1 MMKKKNMGHNSGNI
15 ALGGILTE
23 CNEFSI
29 NLMTKENF
37 ERYEYYEDNE
47 ILNLKSGVVGGMLS
61 ALDGSPFNIS
71 PTVFA
76 SCSPGGVIE
85 DECYF
90 SIKEKILDKI
100 KNMKEIRAVL
110 LPLHGAA
117 VTETIGDLEGDLIS
131 SIRDIVGNEI
141 PIVVTLD
148 LHAHVTKEMI
158 ENSSAILAWEQYPH
172 LDPYETGVRGS
183 KLLRE
188 ILENNIKPTMYFSK
202 IPILHSAI
210 NASTFGDTPFAE
222 IMRELKEE
230 EKNNPDILS
239 SSLIHV
245 DPYIDQNNMGGG
257 TIIITNNDIK
267 KAKNISLKF
276 TKTYWDKRF
285 EFEPDLFSP
294 EDAILDGLEKDNNV
308 LLVETADACGGG
320 AVGDSVQTLKK
331 LIISAPNVSSLTH
344 VVDPKAVEQCIK
356 FGIGKDIKIRLGHQ
370 IDKQWGEPVE
380 INVQIEKITD
390 GKFVYNGGIWDKT
403 IGEMGPS
410 ALVSIGKIS
419 ILVSS
424 YGTYEWNCEQF
435 LSFDLKLDKYKF
447 LVVKNPMNF
456 KNTFSHI
463 KNIYILDTEGPTPPT
478 CKNMKF
484 KKMLTY
490 FPKQL
495 DLKFEDVLLE
505 YNN

>member
-1 MMKKKNMGHNSGNI
+1 MIEKNILGHNSGNI
-15 ALGGILTE
+15 AIGGILTE

-37 ERYEYYEDNE
+37 ERYEYYENNE
-47 ILNLKSGVVGGMLS
+47 ILNLKSGVVGGMLNT
-61 ALDGSPFNIS
+61 LEGSSFNIS

-85 DECYF
+85 DDCYF
-90 SIKEKILDKI
+90 TIKEKILNGI
-100 KNMKEIRAVL
+100 KRIKQLKAVL

-131 SIRDIVGNEI
+131 SIREIVGNDI

-148 LHAHVTKEMI
+148 LHAHVTQEMI

-188 ILENNIKPTMYFSK
+188 ILEKNIKPTMYFSK
-202 IPILHSAI
+202 IPLLHSAI
-210 NASTFGDTPFAE
+210 NASTFGNTPFAE
-222 IMRELKEE
+222 IMRDLKVEE
-230 EKNNPDILS
+230 ANNRHILS

-257 TIIITNNDIK
+257 VIIITNNDIE
-267 KAKNISLKF
+267 KAKSISLKF
-276 TKTYWDKRF
+276 TKNYWNRRF
-285 EFEPDLFSP
+285 EFEPDLYSP
-294 EDAILDGLEKDNNV
+294 HDAIIDGLSKNNNV

-331 LIISAPNVSSLTH
+331 LIISAPKEKSLIH
-344 VVDPKAVEQCIK
+344 VVDPKAVEKCLQ
-356 FGIGKDIKIRLGHQ
+356 FDVGKEIKIFLGHQ
-370 IDKQWGEPVE
+370 IDKQWGDPVE
-380 INVQIEKITD
+380 IEVKIEKITD

-410 ALVSIGKIS
+410 VLVSIGNIH

-435 LSFDLKLDKYKF
+435 LSFDLKLDEYKF
-447 LVVKNPMNF
+447 LVVKNPMNY

-478 CKNMKF
+478 CKNIKF

-495 DLKFEDVLLE
+495 NLKFKDVLLE

>member
-1 MMKKKNMGHNSGNI
+1 MKKHNMGNNSGNI
-15 ALGGILTE
+15 AIGGILTE

-37 ERYEYYEDNE
+37 KRYEYYEKNE
-47 ILNLKSGVVGGMLS
+47 ILNLTSGVVGGMLS
-61 ALDGSPFNIS
+61 ALDGSSFNIS

-85 DECYF
+85 DKCYF
-90 SIKEKILDKI
+90 DIKEKILDEIKI
-100 KNMKEIRAVL
+100 MQNLKAVL
-110 LPLHGAA
+110 IRLHGAD
-117 VTETIGDLEGDLIS
+117 VTESIGDLEGDLIS
-131 SIRDIVGNEI
+131 SIRNIIGNDK

-148 LHAHVTKEMI
+148 LHAHVTQEMI

-188 ILENNIKPTMYFSK
+188 ILEKNIKPKMYFSK
-202 IPILHSAI
+202 TPILHSAI
-210 NASTFGDTPFAE
+210 NASTFGQTPFAE
-222 IMRELKEE
+222 IMRDLKQE
-230 EKNNPDILS
+230 EKNNPHILS

-257 TIIITNNDIK
+257 VIIITNNDIE

-276 TKTYWDKRF
+276 TKNYWDRRF
-285 EFEPDLFSP
+285 EFEPKLYSP
-294 EDAILDGLEKDNNV
+294 QDAIRDGLDKNSNV

-320 AVGDSVQTLKK
+320 AVGDSVQTLKE
-331 LIISAPNVSSLTH
+331 LLNLAPNEKSLTH
-344 VVDPKAVEQCIK
+344 VVDPIVAAQCVEL
-356 FGIGKDIKIRLGHQ
+356 GVGKEIKILLGHQ
-370 IDKQWGEPVE
+370 VDKQWGDPVE
-380 INVQIEKITD
+380 INVKIEKITD
-390 GKFVYNGGIWDKT
+390 GKFIYNGGIWDKT

-410 ALVSIGKIS
+410 ALVTIGNIH

-424 YGTYEWNCEQF
+424 FGTYEWNCEQF
-435 LSFDLKLDKYKF
+435 LSFDLRLDKYKF
-447 LVVKNPMNF
+447 LVVKNPMNY

-463 KNIYILDTEGPTPPT
+463 KNIYILDTAGPTPPT
-478 CKNMKF
+478 CKHLKF
-484 KKMLTY
+484 KKMFTY